1 MSSVANHLK
10 MADQQRI
17 HALLELGWSHRRI
30 AREAGVD
37 RETVARYAGLGRSNP
52 ANLIVGEKPS
62 TAGPSSPAAAHDAFI
77 RQGVKAGLSAQR
89 IWQDL
94 VAGYGYPHGYLTVQR
109 YVKRLKRRGE
119 VADHLEHPP
128 GEEAQVDF
136 FQSPAPVWEPRSG
149 RWRRPWVFR
158 MTLSCSRH
166 GYEEAVWSQDRASFL
181 RAHEH
186 AFIAFGGV
194 VRVVRHDNLKAAVV
208 RACLYDPDLSEV
220 YEAFARHWGFVPLP
234 SRPRHPQEQ
243 GVQEN
248 AGGYVKSNALKG
260 RRFESLEEQN
270 RHLVQWNR
278 TVAQLRIHGTTR
290 RQVQTHFLE
299 VEKPAL
305 QPLPAERFELFQVGT
320 RTVHMDGY
328 VEVDA
333 AFYTAPAHLLGQQVR
348 VRWDERLVRIYHQGR
363 AVRVH
368 LKRPAGSWS
377 TNPEDR
383 PDHKPARQQAYQA
396 LLLVKAER
404 IGERALAWSRAAI
417 EERDVRAY
425 RLLQGMVA
433 LTRAHPRERVD
444 WACGVALASRAFR
457 YRTLRRLVDQ
467 AAAREGLP
475 TSRLTQQ
482 HDLIRSLDEYG
493 QLVANH
499 GGVA

>member
-1 MSSVANHLK
+1 MGSVANHLK

-17 HALLELGWSHRRI
+17 HALVELGWSHRRI
-30 AREAGVD
+30 ARETDVD
-37 RETVARYAGLGRSNP
+37 RETVARYARLGRSNP
-52 ANLIVGEKPS
+52 ANVIVGEKPS
-62 TAGPSSPAAAHDAFI
+62 TWGPRSPAAEHDVFI
-77 RQGVKAGLSAQR
+77 RQGVEQGLSAQR

-94 VAGYGYPHGYLTVQR
+94 VAQYGYAHGYLTVQR
-109 YVKRLKRRGE
+109 YAKRLKRRGE
-119 VADHLEHPP
+119 VADHMEHPP

-136 FQSPAPVWEPRSG
+136 FQSLAPVWEPRSG

-186 AFIAFGGV
+186 ALIAFGGV
-194 VRVVRHDNLKAAVV
+194 PRVVRHDNLKAAVV
-208 RACLYDPDLSEV
+208 RACLYDPDVNEV

-243 GVQEN
+243 GIQEN
-248 AGGYVKSNALKG
+248 AGGYVKRNALKG
-260 RRFESLEEQN
+260 RRFESLEELN

-290 RQVQTHFLE
+290 RQVLAHFLE
-299 VEKPAL
+299 IEKPVL
-305 QPLPAERFELFQVGT
+305 QLLPAARFELFQVGT

-333 AFYTAPAHLLGQQVR
+333 AFYTAPAHLIGQQVR
-348 VRWDERLVRIYHQGR
+348 VRWDERLVRIYHHDQ

-368 LKRPAGSWS
+368 VKRVPGSWS
-377 TNPEDR
+377 TNPQDR

-396 LLLVKAER
+396 TLLAKAER

-433 LTRAHPRERVD
+433 LTRSHPRERVD
-444 WACGVALASRAFR
+444 WACGVALGSRAFR
-457 YRTLRRLVDQ
+457 YRTLRRLVEQ
-467 AAAREGLP
+467 AAAREGRP

-482 HDLIRSLDEYG
+482 HDLIRPLDEYG
-493 QLVANH
+493 HLVANS

>member
-1 MSSVANHLK
+1 MDSVANHLK
-10 MADQQRI
+10 MADRQRI
-17 HALLELGWSHRRI
+17 DALLELGWSHRRI

-37 RETVARYAGLGRSNP
+37 RETVARYARLGGANP
-52 ANLIVGEKPS
+52 ANVIVGEIPS
-62 TAGPSSPAAAHDAFI
+62 TDHLRSLAAEHDTFI
-77 RQGVKAGLSAQR
+77 RRGVDQGLSAQR

-94 VAGYGYPHGYLTVQR
+94 VAEYGYARGYLTVQR
-109 YVKRLKRRGE
+109 YVRRLKRRGE
-119 VADHLEHPP
+119 VSDHLEHPP
-128 GEEAQVDF
+128 GQEAQVDF
-136 FQSPAPVWEPRSG
+136 FRSAAPALDPASG

-166 GYEEAVWSQDRASFL
+166 GYEEALWSQDRPGFL
-181 RAHEH
+181 GAHEH

-194 VRVVRHDNLKAAVV
+194 PRVVRHDNLRAAVV

-220 YEAFARHWGFVPLP
+220 YEAFAQHWGFVALP

-243 GVQEN
+243 GIQEN

-260 RRFESLEEQN
+260 RRFESLEDLN
-270 RHLVQWNR
+270 RFLVQWNR

-290 RQVQTHFLE
+290 RQVLAHFLE
-299 VEKPAL
+299 VEKPVL
-305 QPLPAERFELFQVGT
+305 QPLPAERFELFQIGT

-333 AFYTAPAHLLGQQVR
+333 AFYTAPAHLIGQRVR
-348 VRWDERLVRIYHQGR
+348 VRWNERLVRIYHQGR

-368 LKRPAGSWS
+368 LKRAPGSWA
-377 TNPEDR
+377 TDPEDR

-396 LLLVKAER
+396 LLLAKAER

-444 WACGVALASRAFR
+444 WACGVALGSRAFR
-457 YRTLRRLVDQ
+457 YRTLRRLVEQ
-467 AAAREGLP
+467 AAAREVSP
-475 TSRLTQQ
+475 APRLTQE
-482 HDLIRSLDEYG
+482 HDLIRPLDEYG

>member
-1 MSSVANHLK
+1 MGSVANHLK

-37 RETVARYAGLGRSNP
+37 RETVARYARLGRSNP

-62 TAGPSSPAAAHDAFI
+62 SWGPRSPAADHDAVI
-77 RQGVKAGLSAQR
+77 RQSVKAGLSAQR

-94 VAGYGYPHGYLTVQR
+94 VEQYGYGHGYLTVQR

-136 FQSPAPVWEPRSG
+136 FKSPAPVWDAVSG

-166 GYEEAVWSQDRASFL
+166 GYEEAVWSQERGGFL

-186 AFIAFGGV
+186 AFMAFGGV
-194 VRVVRHDNLKAAVV
+194 PRVVRHDNLKAAVV

-220 YEAFARHWGFVPLP
+220 YEAFARHWGFVALP

-243 GVQEN
+243 GVQERS
-248 AGGYVKSNALKG
+248 GGYVKNNALKG
-260 RRFESLEEQN
+260 RRFESLEELN

-290 RQVQTHFLE
+290 RQVLAHFLE

-305 QPLPAERFELFQVGT
+305 QPLPVERFELFQVGT

-328 VEVDA
+328 VEVDG
-333 AFYTAPAHLLGQQVR
+333 AFYTAPAHLIGQRVR
-348 VRWDERLVRIYHQGR
+348 VRWDERLVRIYHQGQ

-368 LKRPAGSWS
+368 LKRAAGSWS
-377 TNPEDR
+377 TNPQDR

-396 LLLVKAER
+396 LLLAKAER
-404 IGERALAWSRAAI
+404 IGERALAWSRAAV

-425 RLLQGMVA
+425 RLLQGMIA
-433 LTRAHPRERVD
+433 LTRGHPRERVD
-444 WACGVALASRAFR
+444 WACGVALGSRAFR
-457 YRTLRRLVDQ
+457 YRTLRRLVEQ
-467 AAAREGLP
+467 AAAREGQP

>member
-1 MSSVANHLK
+1 MDSVANHLK
-10 MADQQRI
+10 MADRQRI
-17 HALLELGWSHRRI
+17 DALLELGWSHRRS

-37 RETVARYAGLGRSNP
+37 RETVARYARLGRANP
-52 ANLIVGEKPS
+52 ANVIVGEIPS
-62 TAGPSSPAAAHDAFI
+62 TDHLRSLTAEHDTVI
-77 RQGVKAGLSAQR
+77 RRGVDQGLSAQL

-94 VAGYGYPHGYLTVQR
+94 VAEDGYARGYLTVQR
-109 YVKRLKRRGE
+109 YVRRLKRRGE
-119 VADHLEHPP
+119 VSDHLEHPP
-128 GEEAQVDF
+128 GQEAQVDF
-136 FQSPAPVWEPRSG
+136 FRSAAPALDPASG

-166 GYEEAVWSQDRASFL
+166 GYEEALWSQDRPGFL
-181 RAHEH
+181 GAHEH

-194 VRVVRHDNLKAAVV
+194 PRVVRHANLRAAVV

-220 YEAFARHWGFVPLP
+220 YEAFAQHWGFVALP

-243 GVQEN
+243 GIQEN

-260 RRFESLEEQN
+260 RRFESLEDLN
-270 RHLVQWNR
+270 RFLVQWNR

-290 RQVQTHFLE
+290 RQVLAHFLE
-299 VEKPAL
+299 VEKPVL
-305 QPLPAERFELFQVGT
+305 QPLPAERFELFQIGT

-333 AFYTAPAHLLGQQVR
+333 AFYTAPAHLIGQRVR
-348 VRWDERLVRIYHQGR
+348 VRWNERLVRIYHQGR

-368 LKRPAGSWS
+368 LKRAPGSWA
-377 TNPEDR
+377 TDPEDR

-396 LLLVKAER
+396 LLLAKAER

-444 WACGVALASRAFR
+444 WACGVALGSRAFR
-457 YRTLRRLVDQ
+457 YRTLRRLVEQ
-467 AAAREGLP
+467 AAAREVSP
-475 TSRLTQQ
+475 APRLTQE
-482 HDLIRSLDEYG
+482 HDLIRPLDEYG

-499 GGVA
+499 GGAA